1 MALGPTCYKRTEHK
15 LMKFLCSVQETPVWR
30 ARLAFPARKKS
41 KIEEFLEKKG
51 KENAFVGPL
60 CVTLL
65 NKKSSVEYCQQKN
78 GNLSKL
84 SP

>member
-1 MALGPTCYKRTEHK
+1 
-15 LMKFLCSVQETPVWR
+15 MKFLCSVQETPVWR

-41 KIEEFLEKKG
+41 KIEEFIEKKG

-65 NKKSSVEYCQQKN
+65 NKKIFS
-78 GNLSKL
+78 GILSTEEWKSIKIITMMVRL
-84 SP
+84 YIN

>member
-1 MALGPTCYKRTEHK
+1 MLTYRGLENSTICHLHLGNG
-15 LMKFLCSVQETPVWR
+15 QETPVWR

>member
-1 MALGPTCYKRTEHK
+1 
-15 LMKFLCSVQETPVWR
+15 MKFLSSVQETPVWR
-30 ARLAFPARKKS
+30 ARLAFPARIKS
-41 KIEEFLEKKG
+41 KIEEFLAKKG
-51 KENAFVGPL
+51 KKNASVGTL